1 MLDYLVGGLIGANI
15 TIVVLYAVGWWPTR
29 SGLADITAHLAG
41 PAEIQVTI
49 ARQLS
54 RYDSR
59 LIVLDNYANY
69 HTIALDAL
77 GKRGKR

>member
-29 SGLADITAHLAG
+29 S
-41 PAEIQVTI
+41 
-49 ARQLS
+49 
-54 RYDSR
+54 R

-69 HTIALDAL
+69 HTIALDAISANLAAL